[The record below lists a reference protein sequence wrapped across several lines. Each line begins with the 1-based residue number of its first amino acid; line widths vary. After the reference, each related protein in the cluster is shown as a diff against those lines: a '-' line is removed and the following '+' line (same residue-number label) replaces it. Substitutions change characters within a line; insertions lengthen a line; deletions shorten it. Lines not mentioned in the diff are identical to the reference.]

1 MAGNTNCLGG
11 IGHFRMKNIF
21 PIFTQPFVCGD
32 RKEDGRVCA
41 RFLQLRRYSQVVE
54 KLASQARRRTEAE
67 KNGKLNSK
75 KRDFSLWTFFHENLV
90 ARLMENTVEREA
102 RETSVEHGMRGRE
115 KTYWGE
121 VVKLAIEFVLCD
133 CILILVMNEFYKT

>member
-54 KLASQARRRTEAE
+54 KLASHGQARRRTEAE
-67 KNGKLNSK
+67 KT
-75 KRDFSLWTFFHENLV
+75 W
-90 ARLMENTVEREA
+90 EA
-102 RETSVEHGMRGRE
+102 
-115 KTYWGE
+115 KQ
-121 VVKLAIEFVLCD
+121 
-133 CILILVMNEFYKT
+133 